1 VIVADTSAFVAIIF
15 GEDDADRFAQ
25 AMASADD
32 IIIGAPT
39 ALELN
44 TVLFR
49 KGGVEGLSKAAYLLS
64 APKLRIASWDASHL
78 PMAVDAL
85 RRFGGRPA
93 RLNFGGCMA
102 YAIAK
107 ALDAPLLYK
116 GEDFARTDIRSAS

>member
-15 GEDDADRFAQ
+15 DEPEAATFAAILERAEQ
-25 AMASADD
+25 VVV
-32 IIIGAPT
+32 GAPT

-49 KGGVEGLSKAAYLLS
+49 KGGDGGLARAADILA
-64 APKLRIASWDASHL
+64 APKLHILAWEAHHVPIAVA
-78 PMAVDAL
+78 AL

-93 RLNFGGCMA
+93 RLNFGDCMV
-102 YAIAK
+102 YAVAK

-116 GEDFARTDIRSAS
+116 GEDFARTDIRSAL